1 VAAFVAVVVL
11 VAGTPAASAS
21 QADLVRAQRRANAAA
36 AQVAA
41 AQTRLSRLESHL
53 ADLERRRADT
63 LERLA
68 GLQQALKSA
77 AVERYINGDASS
89 GAPTVDLSRD
99 LSAEARAE
107 VLASFVAAGREDAT
121 DAYRATAE
129 DLEVEEAQLASTKKA
144 TAAALAS
151 YRARARAAS
160 AELGRLKKLETER
173 IAREKAKRAA
183 ASKAPKRATGVLG
196 SGSWICPVQG
206 PRAFSNDFGDPRGGG
221 RRRHQGND
229 ILSPRGTPVV
239 APVSGSARHHENGLG
254 GHSFYL
260 TGSDGITYY
269 GAHLDSYT
277 SNVGQVAAGTVLG
290 YVGNTGDARGGPT
303 HLHFEMHPGGG
314 GAVNPYATLRQYC

>member
-1 VAAFVAVVVL
+1 VAAIVAVAVL
-11 VAGTPAASAS
+11 AWGTPAAFASA
-21 QADLVRAQRRANAAA
+21 ADLDKAQRRANAAA
-36 AQVAA
+36 AAVAQ
-41 AQTRLSRLESHL
+41 AQTRLSRLEGRL
-53 ADLERRRADT
+53 ADLERQRHDTRAR
-63 LERLA
+63 LESLLGSMKA
-68 GLQQALKSA
+68 A
-77 AVERYINGDASS
+77 AVERYIEGTAP
-89 GAPTVDLSRD
+89 APTFEPDVDF
-99 LSAEARAE
+99 SAEARAA
-107 VLASFVAAGREDAT
+107 VLASFVAAGNEDAA

-129 DLEVEEAQLASTKKA
+129 DLAVEEAQLASTRKS
-144 TAAALAS
+144 AAQAVAA
-151 YRARARAAS
+151 YRARSRAVSADLAR
-160 AELGRLKKLETER
+160 LQKLESER
-173 IAREKAKRAA
+173 IAREKAKRTAA
-183 ASKAPKRATGVLG
+183 ARAPRRVTGVIG
-196 SGSWICPVQG
+196 SGAWICPVQG

-314 GAVNPYATLRQYC
+314 GAVNPYATLSRYC